1 MKYISKCSL
10 SLCQTAFV
18 HYFNESHFS
27 IAVNSFS
34 RGIATILEEMCSSD
48 VDLNNKLT
56 FALII
61 DHRRRYLVNF
71 CSNLLLLFALTHI
84 SFSFSSPTLWFEVV
98 FFSSS
103 RCIIVLGWSNNSPI
117 QDDLRRQFINCQYY
131 QFYWIFGSFSYCL
144 RVFLIT
150 VRQPTVFLSCFCR
163 VELSVWTHS
172 FICCW
177 LIYMR
182 IFTGTAWN
190 GSMKTSSLEFRRQKI
205 LNGNSQHARRYSL
218 KSRKTFLIN
227 ILLPVSYVNFFTS
240 SSQQHNSRITPNKA
254 ERKAMK
260 ILPSTLTHLMIQ
272 LSKIL
277 THKRI
282 CLLLSDDMCLSCTVI
297 KQQQSESM
305 AIYMCAL

>member
-98 FFSSS
+98 FFFS

-144 RVFLIT
+144 RVISHYCSAAHGFFVMLL
-150 VRQPTVFLSCFCR
+150 QN
-163 VELSVWTHS
+163 WT
-172 FICCW
+172 F
-177 LIYMR
+177 
-182 IFTGTAWN
+182 
-190 GSMKTSSLEFRRQKI
+190 SL
-205 LNGNSQHARRYSL
+205 NSLFY
-218 KSRKTFLIN
+218 
-227 ILLPVSYVNFFTS
+227 
-240 SSQQHNSRITPNKA
+240 
-254 ERKAMK
+254 
-260 ILPSTLTHLMIQ
+260 
-272 LSKIL
+272 
-277 THKRI
+277 
-282 CLLLSDDMCLSCTVI
+282 LLLVDL
-297 KQQQSESM
+297 
-305 AIYMCAL
+305 